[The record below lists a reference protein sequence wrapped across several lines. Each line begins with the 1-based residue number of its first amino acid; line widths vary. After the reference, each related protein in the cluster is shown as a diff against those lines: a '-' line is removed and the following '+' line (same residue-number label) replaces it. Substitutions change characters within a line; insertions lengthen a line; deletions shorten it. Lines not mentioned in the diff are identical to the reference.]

1 MTQRRGTYTS
11 LLRTDYSG
19 TLMEAGGLVRNRERA
34 GSDWDESKSEE
45 AVGFGCR
52 VKAEPTD

>member
-1 MTQRRGTYTS
+1 MVRIS

-19 TLMEAGGLVRNRERA
+19 TLIEAGELDRDHKRA
-34 GSDWDESKSEE
+34 GNDWDESKSEE